1 MSQNNVSKAITFT
14 LNVTE
19 TLEDLNA
26 RYAQALIPLSVTFG
40 FFTLFGFLGNLLI
53 LVVFSLSR
61 GYKRNNFKVFVLT
74 LGVIDIITCVTWTS
88 YELPYR
94 EIILDSPSTVVN
106 IRTFHRKTE
115 VFSLSTETK
124 KHTVFSWDCP
134 FNFFKNLIFYYLI
147 FCFIVWSFQL
157 ILL

>member
-1 MSQNNVSKAITFT
+1 MASLIVPDFT
-14 LNVTE
+14 
-19 TLEDLNA
+19 
-26 RYAQALIPLSVTFG
+26 IF
-40 FFTLFGFLGNLLI
+40 
-53 LVVFSLSR
+53 VFSSSCNSLFLVLLSPSISWLPILLLGLLMNR
-61 GYKRNNFKVFVLT
+61 KRKQSNNNEAEK
-74 LGVIDIITCVTWTS
+74 DIITCVTWTS

-134 FNFFKNLIFYYLI
+134 FNFFKNLIFYCLI

>member
-1 MSQNNVSKAITFT
+1 MASLIVPDFT
-14 LNVTE
+14 
-19 TLEDLNA
+19 
-26 RYAQALIPLSVTFG
+26 IF
-40 FFTLFGFLGNLLI
+40 
-53 LVVFSLSR
+53 VFSSSCNSLFLVLLSPSIYWLPILLLGLLMNR
-61 GYKRNNFKVFVLT
+61 KRKQSNNNEAEK
-74 LGVIDIITCVTWTS
+74 DIITCVTLTITS